1 MRKMIFAAAIAAA
14 AVSPAIA
21 QTQTSVGNSQ
31 GLIPVQIQD
40 VALLNNFL
48 NDTQVAALNNV
59 SVPITVQVP
68 ISVAANVCGTTVA
81 ALADARKNGNG
92 GCTAKSGSAALA
104 SVVDHQLLKQKKQ

>member
-1 MRKMIFAAAIAAA
+1 MRKIMFAAALAAA

-31 GLIPVQIQD
+31 GLIPVKID
-40 VALLNNFL
+40 NVALLNDFL

-59 SVPITVQVP
+59 SVPVTVQVP

-92 GCTAKSGSAALA
+92 GCTAQSGSAALA
-104 SVVDHQLLKQKKQ
+104 DIVTRQVSKQDKQ